1 MQYRRCVGAGPS
13 SNTWPR
19 CAAHSLH
26 DTAVLTMPK
35 LTSLKLLTFS
45 GAIGCQK
52 LGQPVPESN
61 FVSELNNALSQQ
73 MQRYRPLSCRFQYF
87 PEYASSVSAWRVMSK
102 AFAVSCFRHSSSLLT
117 TFGTRTVFSRS
128 PASENSTTV

>member
-13 SNTWPR
+13 SNTRTRYTP
-19 CAAHSLH
+19 HSVH

-35 LTSLKLLTFS
+35 LMSLELLTFS
-45 GAIGCQK
+45 CAVGCQK

-73 MQRYRPLSCRFQYF
+73 MQRYRPLSWRFQYF
-87 PEYASSVSAWRVMSK
+87 PEYASSVSAWRVISK
-102 AFAVSCFRHSSSLLT
+102 AFGVSCFRHSSSLLT
-117 TFGTRTVFSRS
+117 TLSM
-128 PASENSTTV
+128 

>member
-1 MQYRRCVGAGPS
+1 LILCGHTQAAGLPESYAAFAATNLNDAEFMQYRKCVGAGPS

-19 CAAHSLH
+19 CASHSVH
-26 DTAVLTMPK
+26 DTAVLAMPR
-35 LTSLKLLTFS
+35 LMSLERLTFS

-73 MQRYRPLSCRFQYF
+73 IQR
-87 PEYASSVSAWRVMSK
+87 
-102 AFAVSCFRHSSSLLT
+102 
-117 TFGTRTVFSRS
+117 
-128 PASENSTTV
+128 